1 MAGVTARPGTVR
13 PGAVAGL
20 GALLAVGLA
29 AALAAG
35 CSDGKG
41 SDDSGGTPDDGGSA
55 TSSTTINAGN
65 VAVSAPNGWQVVP
78 VPDLGFGLA
87 VPPGWEATLLSPEG
101 LATLAGASPRVPD
114 FTELAHAAAA
124 QGGVLYAAGVDRQG
138 GVTDVVVRGAPA
150 PDVEDTDDLR
160 RYAEE
165 LARQAGRPDQEVT
178 VVEGAD
184 HPTVQVRFQVGGAGG
199 DDAQR
204 SEATETL
211 VAAPNGVVWDVTVT
225 SDDAASHDE
234 LARRLTDTF
243 TLAPTT

>member
-1 MAGVTARPGTVR
+1 V
-13 PGAVAGL
+13 VAGL
-20 GALLAVGLA
+20 GALLALGLVA
-29 AALAAG
+29 AGAG
-35 CSDGKG
+35 CSDSKG
-41 SDDSGGTPDDGGSA
+41 DDDGGGTPGGAGAA
-55 TSSTTINAGN
+55 TTSTTINAGD
-65 VAVSAPNGWQVVP
+65 VDVSAPEGWQVIP

-114 FTELAHAAAA
+114 FTELAHAAAE
-124 QGGVLYAAGVDRQG
+124 QGGVLYAAGVDRKG

-150 PDVEDTDDLR
+150 PDVKDTADLQ

-178 VVEGAD
+178 VVDGAD

-199 DDAQR
+199 DEAQR

-225 SDDAASHDE
+225 SDDAASHDA
-234 LARRLTDTF
+234 LARQLTETF
-243 TLAPTT
+243 TLAPAA